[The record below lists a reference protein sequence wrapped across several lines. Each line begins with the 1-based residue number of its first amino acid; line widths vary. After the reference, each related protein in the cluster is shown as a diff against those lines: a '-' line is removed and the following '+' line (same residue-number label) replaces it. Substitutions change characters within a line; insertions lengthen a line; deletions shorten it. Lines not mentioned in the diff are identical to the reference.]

1 MRVSTVFR
9 CAHALVTIILL
20 AVVVGFVWMRGGDRK
35 TGDEF
40 LSARQV
46 QPGLWLYATQNRTG
60 NATVP
65 TVIRYYLSARQ
76 PDNPNDAVKLL
87 HNQWPFMEGT
97 GEITSITSKDDYLRI
112 SYRGRV
118 YSLDP
123 TATWQDEGKP
133 VTMRLAYDIQ

>member
-1 MRVSTVFR
+1 MRASTVFR
-9 CAHALVTIILL
+9 GAHALVTIILL
-20 AVVVGFVWMRGGDRK
+20 VVVVGFVWMRGGDRK

-65 TVIRYYLSARQ
+65 TVIRYDLSARQ

-87 HNQWPFMEGT
+87 HDQWPFMEGT
-97 GEITSITSKDDYLRI
+97 GEITSITSEHDYLRI